1 MTMRNKVLLIG
12 LLATAAALGSAVA
25 GEAKDQAAVENKLP
39 SDKVTLSQGLA
50 ASEAQ
55 GQPISAKFEVD
66 EGHFQL
72 SVYTAQGS
80 AFQEVLVD
88 YTTGKIAKAGPLD
101 EADDLAAA
109 KKQVAAMAKAKT
121 SLKAATDKA
130 EQDNAGYRAV
140 SVIPMLKAN
149 HAVSSVTLPKKP
161 HFKSL
166 PHPFE
171 RVLPF

>member
-1 MTMRNKVLLIG
+1 MRRALLIA
-12 LLATAAALGSAVA
+12 LLAGVAILGTAFAD
-25 GEAKDQAAVENKLP
+25 EAKDQAAVAKRLP
-39 SDKVTLSQGLA
+39 NAKVSLSQGLA

-55 GQPISAKFEVD
+55 GRPISAKFEVD
-66 EGHFQL
+66 EGQFQL

-109 KKQVAAMAKAKT
+109 KKQMAVMGKAKT

-140 SVIPMLKAN
+140 SVTPMLEAN
-149 HAVSSVTLPKKP
+149 HAVAKVTLVKGTQ
-161 HFKSL
+161 FKSVSEPL
-166 PHPFE
+166 E
-171 RVLPF
+171 

>member
-12 LLATAAALGSAVA
+12 LLATASLLGAAVA
-25 GEAKDQAAVENKLP
+25 GEAKDQAAVAKQLP
-39 SDKVTLSQGLA
+39 SAKVTLSQGLA

-121 SLKAATDKA
+121 SLKGATDKPEHDHPA
-130 EQDNAGYRAV
+130 T
-140 SVIPMLKAN
+140 PP
-149 HAVSSVTLPKKP
+149 VTTIHILTP
-161 HFKSL
+161 H
-166 PHPFE
+166 HP
-171 RVLPF
+171 